1 MLASQLNLRGLA
13 VTLFLLFGTVH
24 AQNVGIGTSVPDNS
38 AKLHIEANDM
48 GLLIPNVSIP
58 DTAFATPVTA
68 PATGLLVWNTNL
80 STIGGNGRGFYY
92 WDGTKWVMLAIDSP
106 SGDEWLLLGNAG
118 TSSATNF
125 LGTTDDEE
133 LVFRT
138 NNTEDMRISTNGN
151 VSIGTVIADA
161 RLRVE
166 IGSTDI
172 LTNYGILNEF
182 AGGDPANTYAI
193 YNQNT
198 SATNNAKYGIYNN
211 VTNSG
216 SGARYGLYNNVVHNT
231 SLANAYG
238 IYNTL
243 AARGDGDNTV
253 IHNYLNINSS
263 VGDDENY
270 AQYNRILAPSSF
282 SYDIYGEYIDMDF
295 TSGARYGEYKEMNSS
310 SSAAGGGDSY
320 GDYNLLRGSGEGDHF
335 GLVVEFTATGDGQ
348 QYAVENSFQGGGT
361 GEKVGVYNFFDEQD
375 GLKIGL
381 SNEVAPSSNS
391 GEIYGVLNNI
401 SNNGTDP
408 KYGVF
413 NNINGS
419 NGALYGSFS
428 SLYPSNSNSSNS
440 YGVYAFVDALGSGT
454 HYGGYFMA
462 GGDNNY
468 AVHATNS
475 SDNGF
480 AGFFTGNVHADGA
493 TTLNE
498 SGDAGHDL
506 RVEGGTMTHLLF
518 TDASIDQVRIGS
530 AVDQGANNNLLLDVD
545 NGAASGTQIGIGSIE
560 VLTDGVAETT
570 INNAF
575 SPSVTSTHNLG
586 SPSLLWNA
594 VYAANGTIQTSDG
607 RYKKEVRDLN
617 YGLEEVMK
625 LRPVSYKW
633 EEQRIGNTAIPAELQ
648 ERKLGLIAQEVQQ
661 VVPEVVETHS
671 WLPSGEKDPE
681 AFVRKE
687 NEKLGMSYDELIPVM
702 VKAMQEQQKIIEEQG
717 KRISELEKK
726 LKQGNSAGQ

>member
-13 VTLFLLFGTVH
+13 VAFLLLFGTLH

-48 GLLIPNVSIP
+48 GLLIPNVSIA
-58 DTAFATPVTA
+58 DTAFAVPVTA
-68 PATGLLVWNTNL
+68 PATGLLVWNNNA
-80 STIGGNGRGFYY
+80 STIGGNGEGFYY
-92 WDGTKWVMLAIDSP
+92 WDGTKWVMLAIESP

-118 TSSATNF
+118 TSSANNF
-125 LGTTDDEE
+125 VGTTDDEE

-172 LTNYGILNEF
+172 LTNYGIYNEY

-193 YNQNT
+193 YNENT

-211 VTNSG
+211 VSNNG
-216 SGARYGLYNNVVHNT
+216 SGARYGIYNNVVHNT

-243 AARGDGDNTV
+243 NARGDGDNAT
-253 IHNYLNINSS
+253 IWNYLNINSS

-270 AQYNRILAPSSF
+270 AQYSRILAPSSF
-282 SYDIYGEYIDMDF
+282 TYDTYGEYIDMDF
-295 TSGARYGEYKEMNSS
+295 TSGIRYGEFKEMNSS
-310 SSAAGGGDSY
+310 SSASTAPMY
-320 GDYNLLRGSGEGDHF
+320 GDYNQLKGSG
-335 GLVVEFTATGDGQ
+335 DG
-348 QYAVENSFQGGGT
+348 A
-361 GEKVGVYNFFDEQD
+361 
-375 GLKIGL
+375 
-381 SNEVAPSSNS
+381 
-391 GEIYGVLNNI
+391 
-401 SNNGTDP
+401 

-413 NNINGS
+413 NEMDGTGDGIHHAVENNFTGGGPDEKAGLYNVFENQNGTKYGTYTNVESGSGSGVIYGNYNNLQNNGS
-419 NGALYGSFS
+419 DAKYGQFNNIGASNGTLYGSYS
-428 SLYPSNSNSSNS
+428 TLYPSSGNSNNA
-440 YGVYAFVDALGSGT
+440 YGVYGFVDALGSGT

-462 GGDNNY
+462 GGDGNY
-468 AVHATNS
+468 AVHGTNS
-475 SDNGF
+475 ADGGYAGYFNGNF
-480 AGFFTGNVHADGA
+480 HADGA
-493 TTLNE
+493 STFNE
-498 SGDAGHDL
+498 SGDGGHDL
-506 RVEGGTMTHLLF
+506 RIEGGSLTHLLF
-518 TDASIDQVRIGS
+518 TDAGIDQVRIGS
-530 AVDQGANNNLLLDVD
+530 AADAGGNNNLLLDVD

-586 SPSLLWNA
+586 SPTLLWNA
-594 VYAANGTIQTSDG
+594 VYAANGTIQTSDE

-617 YGLEEVMK
+617 YGLEEVMQ

-633 EEQRIGNTAIPAELQ
+633 KEQQIGSTQIPVEMQ

-661 VVPEVVETHS
+661 VVPEVVETHT
-671 WLPSGEKDPE
+671 WLPEGEENPE
-681 AFVRKE
+681 AFVRTE
-687 NEKLGMSYDELIPVM
+687 NDKLGMSYDELIPVM
-702 VKAMQEQQKIIEEQG
+702 VKAMQEQQELIEKQNE
-717 KRISELEKK
+717 RITELERK
-726 LKQGNSAGQ
+726 LNTENKH